1 MTRKVVYRCIH
12 VMFSIHDQT
21 SCLFHNRFAT
31 GSRCMT
37 RNVFSCAMRDVVVAT
52 QKGCF
57 RNEIIVFVVI
67 SQVGKLNLFFIMFT
81 YPSD

>member
-1 MTRKVVYRCIH
+1 MYSRYVLDAWPNELSFSRQVHVVY
-12 VMFSIHDQT
+12 S
-21 SCLFHNRFAT
+21 N
-31 GSRCMT
+31 CMT
-37 RNVFSCAMRDVVVAT
+37 RNLFSCAMRDVVVAT

-57 RNEIIVFVVI
+57 RNEIIVFAVI